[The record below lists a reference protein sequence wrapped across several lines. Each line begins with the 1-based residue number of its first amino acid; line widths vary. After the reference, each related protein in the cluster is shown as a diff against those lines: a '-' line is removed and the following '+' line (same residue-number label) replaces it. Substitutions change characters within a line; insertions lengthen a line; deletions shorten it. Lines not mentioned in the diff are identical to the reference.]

1 MVFRLLEPVSLKH
14 DNPAD
19 RPTQTPCHSFFSL
32 ASVGIR
38 SPDPGGFS
46 LNSEVMTPSPSLYAC
61 AGCTRSLT
69 EVTLPRFRF
78 VCQELPSRLWQSWS
92 QLLNFLKFSVSRPWF
107 AKEPRENSARNVTSQ
122 VSEGLL
128 QYLLLLFEVWTCL
141 KRPEKFWASLGN
153 QTFEILPKR
162 DPRKVADT
170 ERKWHRSPTSSVFFV

>member
-46 LNSEVMTPSPSLYAC
+46 LNSEVMAPPPSLYAC

-92 QLLNFLKFSVSRPWF
+92 QLLNFLKFSVSRWF
-107 AKEPRENSARNVTSQ
+107 AKEPRENSARNVTRFRKAFFNIFSFF
-122 VSEGLL
+122 SKSGPASKARRS
-128 QYLLLLFEVWTCL
+128 FGRVWGIKHLRFCQ
-141 KRPEKFWASLGN
+141 KGIQEK
-153 QTFEILPKR
+153 
-162 DPRKVADT
+162 
-170 ERKWHRSPTSSVFFV
+170 